1 MFKTSQAK
9 IGWILDIYDTRLL
22 RSTSEYVQESTD
34 FSVLVWLV
42 KTFWV
47 NFKWYS
53 FTCVKCRITTFNIS
67 WFPYILCQ
75 FFILRRSFALPRSLT
90 MMFNTWTKLHLNLK
104 YYYIQV
110 QMQLCWYNEQTR
122 ERTSLSQDWSQFI
135 LLKLRRIWMV
145 FVIKQVGWKELKWLI
160 NSWPQIFQSFHVRI
174 FKCFEREIECIMF
187 PLRVSN
193 EE

>member
-90 MMFNTWTKLHLNLK
+90 MMFNTWSIIIYK
-104 YYYIQV
+104 
-110 QMQLCWYNEQTR
+110 
-122 ERTSLSQDWSQFI
+122 
-135 LLKLRRIWMV
+135 
-145 FVIKQVGWKELKWLI
+145 
-160 NSWPQIFQSFHVRI
+160 
-174 FKCFEREIECIMF
+174 FKCNFVDITSKQESVQACHKTDHNLFYWNSDGFEWYLSFNKWDGR
-187 PLRVSN
+187 SWSD
-193 EE
+193 